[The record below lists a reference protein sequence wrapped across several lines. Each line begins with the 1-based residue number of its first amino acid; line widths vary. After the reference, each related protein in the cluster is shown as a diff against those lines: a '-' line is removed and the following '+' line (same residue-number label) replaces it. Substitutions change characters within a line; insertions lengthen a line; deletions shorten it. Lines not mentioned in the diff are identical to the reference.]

1 MILDLQQD
9 WITENYDNIIQW
21 SRNICKNDPLY
32 EELAHYAMEKLLTHP
47 RYEEILAKHNADPN
61 YGHLRGF
68 ILAIM
73 RNSWIGKKSEF
84 SRLHKAH
91 RADIGTRKRVVTDEH
106 FQKLLDQPD
115 DPYDHDRD
123 RLVEAIE
130 GIMEEMDLLL
140 EEKLW
145 FDVRLFRMWLD
156 NPNYSSL
163 SRETDIPRTSISN
176 AVQEAKDYILQELK
190 NRGII
195 T

>member
-47 RYEEILAKHNADPN
+47 RYEEILAKHNMDPK

-73 RNSWIGKKSEF
+73 RNSWFGAKSEF
-84 SRLHKAH
+84 SRIHKAH
-91 RADIGTRKRVVTDEH
+91 RADVGHRKRVITDEH

-123 RLVEAIE
+123 RLIEACE
-130 GIMEEMDLLL
+130 GLL
-140 EEKLW
+140 EEMELDYEGKLW
-145 FDVRLFRMWLD
+145 YNARLFKMWLET
-156 NPNYSSL
+156 PNFSEL
-163 SRETDIPRTSISN
+163 ARRTDIPRTSISN
-176 AVQEAKDYILQELK
+176 AVDEARYYILLELK

-195 T
+195 